1 MNASFKSIIMHGF
14 SAEEAIAIMRAVKAA
29 SISPDPIA
37 FATTTPT
44 SLGWSVEDLLEHLE
58 EEQAARR
65 PR

>member
-1 MNASFKSIIMHGF
+1 MHGF